1 MSRLPPRSAFYL
13 AFLVLGVYA
22 QVAQALLIRESLVAF
37 YGNEVS
43 LGAFFGSWLLWVAV
57 GSIAATHWRG
67 RGAGAIGALRVVLLL
82 LPLLLILE
90 LLLFRSVRWV
100 LSAAAGELVPF
111 GELLGATLV
120 LNVPTGLAIGLAFP
134 LAVQGLRAIE
144 ADPAGADTPGAV
156 RAASVLYAL
165 DALGAFG
172 GGVLFTFV
180 LVDWLGPWRTAA
192 AGMACLGLAVVLLSS
207 GSRGW
212 RLAGV
217 AGLLAG
223 TALALPRVGGL
234 VDHALERWRF
244 AALQPGLELVDAV
257 ETRYQHAALARRGPQ
272 LSLVSDGRIET
283 SFPDPDQVRQD
294 AAYFYA
300 QSGGARRVL
309 LLGGVASG
317 LAAELLRYPLER
329 LVVVQPDAKAFARV
343 RPHLPAETLAALA
356 DPRLELHFEDGRR
369 YANTLTGGAGFD
381 LVLVLAGDPSTA
393 HNNRYYTAEFYAAVR
408 RGMAPAGVLCTAVG
422 GASNY
427 LGREIQGYGA
437 SVLRTLGG
445 AFAHLALMP
454 GEQQL
459 FCASE
464 EPGRVSEDPSVL
476 EQRYLD
482 TPLDAHRF
490 PALVFHSLLPA
501 DRIAFVRQQLAA
513 PPGELNTDGRPVTY
527 WLNMLL
533 WGKFS
538 ASQFV
543 AWLER
548 LRDLGPWPY
557 VVPAAV
563 LVVLLLLRAGMEAWP
578 QSRLRRQA
586 ATLALAALGF
596 VAMAAQ
602 LALLFSYQATV
613 GFMFGRIALLNGVF
627 MTGLALGSGWLGR
640 ILSARA
646 GGALMAVLGLTA
658 AGMVALPALLRA
670 LAGLDG
676 AGLEFAYLA
685 LCLALG
691 LLTGTGFPLGV
702 ERTQRDTGSALRSSA
717 LAEWAD
723 SLGGAAGGLVTG
735 ALLVPTLGVAGT
747 AQLLAVLTLLALVP
761 LLVAERGGGTI
772 EALAVRGHR
781 AFPWRHLG
789 WLLAFVLISGWLLD
803 LLVRGIAPGPRVRFD
818 ADALAAVSG
827 AVAHEAR
834 TEPFPHYLGTDPHG
848 RRVVA
853 VATGAVAGD
862 VRGYG
867 GPINLLMA
875 LDDAGTL
882 RGARY
887 VESKETPSY
896 IGDIDRWLAGLAGQS
911 LAAGP
916 LTLDRVDGLS
926 GATLSS
932 RAALEALSRT
942 ARAVGQ
948 AAFGRSFGAAPPP
961 RPPPWRQPA
970 VVATVL
976 LLLAFFPVWRSGR
989 DGPRLLYQLAALG
1002 VLGFWLNTPLTE
1014 IDLINLSLGQVGG
1027 LGDNPQRWLLIGF
1040 AALTTVLLGPVWCGY
1055 VCPFGALQE
1064 LLGRLGRRLGLRA
1077 YPDRPIETRVRFLKY
1092 LLLAALL
1099 LVAWWTGEGRHA
1111 AFDPMQHVFAWRLAG
1126 WLGAIAVVTLLAS
1139 LVYYRFWCRYFC
1151 AVGAFL
1157 NLGNKLA
1164 LLQRLGPRRRIEH
1177 CDLGVTDDF
1186 DVDCIRCHRC
1196 VDAVDVGLPHHP
1208 PARAAAKPILE
1219 EARE

>member
-1 MSRLPPRSAFYL
+1 MSRLPPRSSFYFAL
-13 AFLVLGVYA
+13 VVLGAFA
-22 QVAQALLIRESLVAF
+22 QVAQALLIREGLVAF

-43 LGAFFGSWLLWVAV
+43 LGTFFGSWLLWVAI

-67 RGAGAIGALRVVLLL
+67 RGDAAIGALRAVLLL

-111 GELLGATLV
+111 GELLVAMLV

-134 LAVQGLRAIE
+134 LAVQALRTIE

-156 RAASVLYAL
+156 RAASALYAL
-165 DALGAFG
+165 DALGAFL

-192 AGMACLGLAVVLLSS
+192 AGLACLGVAVVAL
-207 GSRGW
+207 SRGSLAW
-212 RLAGV
+212 RAAGIS
-217 AGLLAG
+217 GLLTGAV
-223 TALALPRVGGL
+223 LALPGPGGA

-257 ETRYQHAALARRGPQ
+257 ETRYQHRALGRLGSQ
-272 LSLVSDGRIET
+272 YSLVSDGRIDA

-300 QSGGARRVL
+300 QSDGARRVL
-309 LLGGVASG
+309 LLGDVASG

-329 LVVVQPDAKAFARV
+329 LVVVQPDAQAFARV
-343 RPHLPAETLAALA
+343 RPYLPRETIAALE
-356 DPRLELHFEDGRR
+356 DPRLELRFEDGRR
-369 YANTLTGGAGFD
+369 FANSLTGEEAFD

-393 HNNRYYTAEFYAAVR
+393 HNNRYYTAEFYAAVH
-408 RGMAPAGVLCTAVG
+408 RGMAPGGVLCTTVG

-445 AFAHLALMP
+445 TFAHQALMP
-454 GEQQL
+454 GDQQV
-459 FCASE
+459 FCASQAQ
-464 EPGRVSEDPSVL
+464 GKVSEDPFVL
-476 EQRYLD
+476 ERRYLAV
-482 TPLDAHRF
+482 PLDAPRF

-501 DRIAFVRQQLAA
+501 DRIAFVRQQLAD
-513 PPGELNTDGRPVTY
+513 PPGELNTDERPVTY

-538 ASQFV
+538 ASRFV
-543 AWLER
+543 SWLER

-557 VVPAAV
+557 LVPTAV
-563 LVVLLLLRAGMEAWP
+563 FVILLLLRAGMEAWP
-578 QSRLRRQA
+578 RARLRRQA

-596 VAMAAQ
+596 VAMAGQ

-613 GFMFGRIALLNGVF
+613 GFVFGRIALLNGVF

-640 ILSARA
+640 MLSTRA
-646 GGALMAVLGLTA
+646 GAALTAVLGLTA
-658 AGMVALPALLRA
+658 AGMMLLPPVLRA

-676 AGLEFAYLA
+676 AGLELGYLA
-685 LCLALG
+685 LCLVLG
-691 LLTGTGFPLGV
+691 LLTGTGFPLVV
-702 ERTQRDTGSALRSSA
+702 ERTQRDTGSALHSSA

-735 ALLVPTLGVAGT
+735 ALLVPTLGVTGT
-747 AQLLAVLTLLALVP
+747 AQLLAALMLFALVP
-761 LLVAERGGGTI
+761 HLAAEHCGGRV
-772 EALAVRGHR
+772 EALAMRGHP
-781 AFPWRHLG
+781 AFPWRNLG
-789 WLLAFVLISGWLLD
+789 WLLVFAVLTGWLLD
-803 LLVRGIAPGPRVRFD
+803 LLVRGGAPGPRVRFD
-818 ADALAAVSG
+818 ADTLAAVSG
-827 AVAHEAR
+827 VATHEAR
-834 TEPFPHYLGTDPHG
+834 DAPFPHYLGTGPDG
-848 RRVVA
+848 RRVVV

-867 GPINLLMA
+867 GPINLLVA
-875 LDDAGTL
+875 LDEVGTL

-896 IGDIDRWLAGLAGQS
+896 IGDIDHWLAGLVGQS

-916 LTLDRVDGLS
+916 LTLERVDALS

-932 RAALEALSRT
+932 RAALEGISRT
-942 ARAVGQ
+942 ARAAGQ
-948 AAFGRSFGAAPPP
+948 AALGQSFGSAPVRRAPP
-961 RPPPWRQPA
+961 WQQPA
-970 VVATVL
+970 FVATAL
-976 LLLAFFPVWRSGR
+976 LLLAFFPVFRSGR
-989 DGPRLLYQLAALG
+989 DAPRLLYQLAALG
-1002 VLGFWLNTPLTE
+1002 VLGLWLNTPLTE
-1014 IDLINLSLGQVGG
+1014 IDLLNLSLGQVGG
-1027 LGDNPQRWLLIGF
+1027 LADNPQRWLLIGF
-1040 AALTTVLLGPVWCGY
+1040 AVSTTVLLGPVWCGY

-1064 LLGRLGRRLGLRA
+1064 LIGRLGRRLGLRA
-1077 YPDRPIETRVRFLKY
+1077 YPDRPLETRVRFLKY
-1092 LLLAALL
+1092 LILAAVL
-1099 LVAWWTGEGRHA
+1099 LVAWWGGQSHHA
-1111 AFDPMQHVFAWRLAG
+1111 SFDPMQHLFAWRLPG
-1126 WLGAIAVVTLLAS
+1126 WLAVIAAVTLLAS

-1151 AVGAFL
+1151 PVGAFL

-1164 LLQRLGPRRRIEH
+1164 LAQGLGPKRRIAH

-1186 DVDCIRCHRC
+1186 DVDCIRCNRC
-1196 VDAVDVGLPHHP
+1196 IDAVDIGLAHHSP
-1208 PARAAAKPILE
+1208 MRAPAKPILRDE
-1219 EARE
+1219 GR